1 MTVDIRK
8 RLAIILILLLMIIIS
23 GVVGYEVIEKWGLL
37 DSIYMVVI
45 TLASV
50 GYSETHPLSDAGRVF
65 TVFLILGGMGVLFY
79 SLSTITMFIVEG
91 ELQDALRRRRM
102 NKQVQDLNDHYI
114 ICGSGETGKNI
125 VGELVKTKR
134 DFVVIEQSIDNIK
147 QLNEPN
153 LVYIEGDATEDAILI
168 EAGIKKAK
176 GLVSALPSDRDNLFV
191 VLTARE
197 LNPDLRIV
205 SRCIEEESESK
216 LRKAGADSVVSP
228 NIIGGLRMASEL
240 IRPATVSF
248 LDIMLRGEEKALRV
262 EEARIGPDSHLIGKS
277 IGEAK
282 IPQKTGLL
290 IVALN
295 KEGQDY
301 QFNPSSSIKLAA
313 NDVLIVIGSPEQVND
328 LKEMVK

>member
-1 MTVDIRK
+1 MDIRK
-8 RLAIILILLLMIIIS
+8 RLILILVLLLMIIII
-23 GVVGYEVIEKWGLL
+23 GVVGYEVIEKWELL

-91 ELQDALRRRRM
+91 ELQDVLRRRRM
-102 NKQVQDLNDHYI
+102 DKQVQELKDHYI

-125 VGELVKTKR
+125 VGELAKTKR
-134 DFVVIEQSIDNIK
+134 DFVVIEQNIENIK

-153 LVYIEGDATEDAILI
+153 LIYIEGDATEDAILL

-197 LNPDLRIV
+197 LNPALRIV
-205 SRCIEEESESK
+205 SRCIEEESEPK

-240 IRPATVSF
+240 IRPTTVSF

-262 EEARIGPDSHLIGKS
+262 EEAKVGPNSHFIGKS

-295 KEGQDY
+295 KEGLDY
-301 QFNPSSSIKLAA
+301 QFNPSSSTKLAA